1 MQTYQFQQKAGEKRM
16 LTYQLL
22 SPEQVAD
29 IFHTHMQQDF
39 PPAEVKPLAV
49 LHDLMRRGVY
59 APYGWFDETGALT
72 AYTFFVKAPQGEIL
86 LLDYFAVCSSYRSH
100 GYGSQCL
107 AQMMTL
113 HQGTKGI
120 LAEVEDPT
128 KSNSAEEEKIRTR
141 RVAFYQRNGLRQ
153 TTVRSVLFGVP
164 YVMHYYPLAAD
175 CDDKQLQQELEAIYH
190 TLFPQKVYEAHA
202 KIWRVES
209 GAQ

>member
-1 MQTYQFQQKAGEKRM
+1 M
-16 LTYQLL
+16 LIHQLL

-29 IFHTHMQQDF
+29 IFHRHMQQDF

-49 LHDLMRRGVY
+49 LHDLMRRGLY
-59 APYGWFDETGALT
+59 APYGWFDEKENLT
-72 AYTFFVKAPQGEIL
+72 AYTFFVKAPQSEIL
-86 LLDYFAVCSSYRSH
+86 LLDYFAVCSPYRNH

-107 AQMMTL
+107 AQMKTL
-113 HQGTKGI
+113 HRGIGGI
-120 LAEVEDPT
+120 LAEVEDPA
-128 KSNSAEEEKIRTR
+128 KSSSAEEEETRVR

-153 TTVRSVLFGVP
+153 TTVCSVLFGVP
-164 YVMHYYPLAAD
+164 YVIHYYPLAAN

-190 TLFPQKVYEAHA
+190 ALFSQKVYEAHA

>member
-1 MQTYQFQQKAGEKRM
+1 M

-22 SPEQVAD
+22 SPEQVED

-59 APYGWFDETGALT
+59 APYGWRDENGTLM

-86 LLDYFAVCSSYRSH
+86 LLDYFAVCSPYRSH

-107 AQMMTL
+107 AQMKAL
-113 HQGTKGI
+113 YQGIKGI
-120 LAEVEDPT
+120 MAEVEDPS
-128 KSNSAEEEKIRTR
+128 KSNSAEEEKTR
-141 RVAFYQRNGLRQ
+141 VRRIAFYQRNGLRQ

-164 YVMHYYPLAAD
+164 YVLHYYPLATD

-190 TLFPQKVYEAHA
+190 TLFPQKIYEAHA
-202 KIWRVES
+202 KIWRAES
-209 GAQ
+209 EAQ